1 MTRKLWQFHGGLK
14 LAGHKQVSMTQPVSE
29 IAIPPQLI
37 IPVQQHIGAPAE
49 PVVKVGDTVK
59 KGQLIADMQGTV
71 SAPIHAPSSGT
82 ISAIEDRSIPHPSG
96 LSALCIVIDT
106 DGKDEWIEE
115 RKGHS
120 QFHLLDPEELR
131 GLIRDAGIVGLG
143 GAGFPSYLKL
153 QPGQGKL
160 VDTLILNG
168 AECEP
173 WISCDA
179 MLMQTRPRDILDG
192 LNIMRHAVHANKCV
206 IGIEDNK
213 PDAITALSQALSEDE
228 KQYIEIIAV
237 PTLYPTGGEKQ
248 LIKVLTG
255 KEIPSHKLPIDI
267 GVICHNVGTAV
278 AVADAVIR
286 DIPLIARYVTVTGH
300 AVSRPHNL
308 HALFGTPMAFLL
320 QQCDVNENELARLV
334 MGGPMMGFE
343 IRDQQTPVIKT
354 SNCLLTLQEKDIEDK
369 HPVLPCIRC
378 SECARVCPSSLLP
391 QQLYWWSKAK
401 DFDKVQDYKVFDCIE
416 CGCCSAV
423 CPSHIPLV
431 QYYRAAKNEIWQQ
444 ERDKQKSDHARQ
456 RHEFRQHRIELKK
469 QEEEER
475 RRKKKE
481 LLKRAEGAKQDDTK
495 QSAIEEAMAR
505 VQAKK
510 QQQNIEARNMDD
522 LSHSQRKQIEEV
534 EARRERL
541 KQDDDSEHEDPKQ

>member
-1 MTRKLWQFHGGLK
+1 MTRKLWHFHGGLK
-14 LAGHKQVSMTQPVSE
+14 LEGHKQNSMTDPVE
-29 IAIPPQLI
+29 KAPIPPQLI
-37 IPVQQHIGAPAE
+37 IPIQQHIGAPAE
-49 PVVKVGDTVK
+49 PVVSVGDKVK
-59 KGQLIADMQGTV
+59 KGQVIAEMQATV
-71 SAPIHAPSSGT
+71 SAPVHAPTSGT
-82 ISAIEDRSIPHPSG
+82 ISAIEDRPVPHPSG
-96 LSALCIVIDT
+96 QLASCIIIDT
-106 DGKDEWIEE
+106 DGQDEWFAD

-131 GLIRDAGIVGLG
+131 ILIRNAGIVGLG

-173 WISCDA
+173 WITCDA
-179 MLMQTRPRDILDG
+179 LLMQQCSRDIIDG
-192 LNIMRHAVHANKCV
+192 LNIMRHAVHASECL
-206 IGIEDNK
+206 IGVEDNK
-213 PDAITALSQALSEDE
+213 PEAIKALRDALTEDE
-228 KQYIEIIAV
+228 QQYIEIAAV

-267 GVICHNVGTAV
+267 GVICHNVGTAA

-286 DIPLIARYVTVTGH
+286 DIPLISRYVTITGT
-300 AVSRPHNL
+300 AVGKPHNL
-308 HALFGTPMAFLL
+308 HALFGTPMDFLL
-320 QQCDVNENELARLV
+320 QQCDIQRDAMAKLI

-343 IRDQQTPVIKT
+343 INDLQTPVIKT
-354 SNCLLTLQEKDIEDK
+354 TNCLLTMRQEDIADEQA
-369 HPVLPCIRC
+369 VLPCIRC
-378 SECARVCPSSLLP
+378 GECARVCPAQLLP
-391 QQLYWWSKAK
+391 QQLYWWSKAR

-416 CGCCSAV
+416 CGCCAYV

-431 QYYRAAKNEIWQQ
+431 QYYRFAKTEIWQQ

-456 RHEFRQHRIELKK
+456 RHEFRQYRMELKK
-469 QEEEER
+469 KEDEER

-481 LLKRAEGAKQDDTK
+481 LLKKTQSSKDDTK
-495 QSAIEEAMAR
+495 KSAIEEAMAR

-510 QQQNIEARNMDD
+510 QQQKTESKNMDKLTD
-522 LSHSQRKQIEEV
+522 IQRKQIEEAD
-534 EARRERL
+534 ARRERL
-541 KQDDDSEHEDPKQ
+541 NQDDTQEDSNS